1 MKNNALSIYVGRHP
15 IFNARGECFAYE
27 LLYRSCDLL
36 NQATFEDNTQAT
48 ARVIA
53 NLIHNLGVK
62 AVIGDKIGFINVDEV
77 MLFSDTILLLPKENF
92 QFEIL
97 EYTKINLALCERVKY
112 LHDLGYRFSLDDFDC
127 SDETIKRYEP
137 LFPYVDLIKVDIL
150 AIGVENLQ
158 ASIVKLKKYAIPL
171 LAEKIEYY
179 DQYEYCRKLSFSL
192 FQGYFF
198 EKPIIFRGKKIE
210 PSTMNAI
217 NLINCI
223 HEEDSTNTIS
233 QKFSNCPDL
242 VFNLLRHIN
251 SGAYHFRHSINNIQ
265 QMITLLGVS
274 KLISWLG
281 LFLYGDPKQTPF
293 GEALFN
299 NAKFRAKL
307 MEQLALSCGQ
317 ADLSNKAFLT
327 GSLSLVD
334 AYLGISMEDFLKDL
348 SLDDAIKTALLSEEG
363 ILGSLLSIA
372 KEINHTG
379 DIEHILTRLENPC
392 FTKEQ
397 LYDASCIASAF
408 VEESNQVKKKH

>member
-1 MKNNALSIYVGRHP
+1 MKNNTLSIYVGRHP
-15 IFNARGECFAYE
+15 IFNIRGECFAYE

-53 NLIHNLGVK
+53 NLIHNLGLK
-62 AVIGDKIGFINVDEV
+62 AVIGDKIGFINVDEM
-77 MLFSDTILLLPKENF
+77 MLFSDTLLLLPKENF
-92 QFEIL
+92 RFEIL
-97 EYTKINLALCERVKY
+97 EYTKVSLALCERIKY
-112 LHDLGYRFSLDDFDC
+112 LHGLGYRFSLDDFDC
-127 SDETIKRYEP
+127 SDEMIKRYEP

-150 AIGVENLQ
+150 VIGIDNLQ
-158 ASIVKLKKYAIPL
+158 ESIVKLKKYGIEL

-179 DQYEYCRKLSFSL
+179 DQYEYCRKLSFAY
-192 FQGYFF
+192 FQCYFF

-217 NLINCI
+217 RLINCI
-223 HEEDSTNTIS
+223 HEEDSPSTIS

-251 SGAYHFRHSINNIQ
+251 SGAYHFRQEINNIQ
-265 QMITLLGVS
+265 QMITLLGAP
-274 KLISWLG
+274 KIISWLG

-307 MEQLALSCGQ
+307 MEQLAISCGKMNL
-317 ADLSNKAFLT
+317 ANKAFLT

-348 SLDDAIKTALLSEEG
+348 SLDGEIKTALVSEEG
-363 ILGSLLSIA
+363 TLGVLLCIA

-379 DIEHILTRLENPC
+379 DIDHMLARLENPC

-397 LYDASCIASAF
+397 IYDACCMANAF
-408 VEESNQVKKKH
+408 VEESNQSK